1 MSAKVHV
8 GADGETAPAKTP
20 PPEPKVRNDGG
31 GDGEQT
37 DQVEFAKCD
46 CCGLTEECTP
56 AYIAR
61 IRGRYEG
68 RWICGLC
75 SEAVEEEILRS
86 DGPITTGE
94 ALGRHMSFSRSF
106 RRPPPNPKEHL
117 ISAMR
122 QLMRRSLE
130 SASPRA
136 MRSTPSSPDRG
147 GSGDGGRGGVVGR
160 QPLARSGSCFSSI
173 GG

>member
-1 MSAKVHV
+1 MRAVL
-8 GADGETAPAKTP
+8 
-20 PPEPKVRNDGG
+20 GG
-31 GDGEQT
+31 G
-37 DQVEFAKCD
+37 
-46 CCGLTEECTP
+46 
-56 AYIAR
+56 
-61 IRGRYEG
+61 RGGDPPVG
-68 RWICGLC
+68 RADHDRG
-75 SEAVEEEILRS
+75 
-86 DGPITTGE
+86 